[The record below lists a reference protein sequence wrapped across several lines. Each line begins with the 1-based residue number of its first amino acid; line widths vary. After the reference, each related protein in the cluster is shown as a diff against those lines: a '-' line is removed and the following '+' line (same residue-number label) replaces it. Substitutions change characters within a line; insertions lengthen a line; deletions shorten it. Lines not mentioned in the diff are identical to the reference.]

1 MRMTAFQTALLLL
14 LVPGLLLVV
23 FPAGP
28 MATDPPLSSFR
39 IFRWLVLPLWTL
51 GASVTLYEEPH
62 LRKTFGAAYQQYC
75 QPIPHWIPKVN
86 HHARTN

>member
-1 MRMTAFQTALLLL
+1 MRMTAFKTALFML

-23 FPAGP
+23 FPAWL
-28 MATDPPLSSFR
+28 MATDPPLFSFG
-39 IFRWLVLPLWTL
+39 IFRRLALPLWAL

-75 QPIPHWIPKVN
+75 QQVPHSIPRVK